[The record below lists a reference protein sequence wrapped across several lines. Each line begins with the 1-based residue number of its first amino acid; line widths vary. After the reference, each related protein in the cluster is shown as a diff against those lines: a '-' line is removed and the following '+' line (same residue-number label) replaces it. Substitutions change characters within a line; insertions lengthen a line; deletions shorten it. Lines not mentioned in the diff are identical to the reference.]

1 MHDRRRRFEAEALP
15 HLDAA
20 YNLARWLSC
29 SASDADDIVQDA
41 FLRAYRSFDR
51 LRGADAKP
59 WLLAIVRN
67 CCWTAARRR
76 SRWVV
81 GLPAD
86 GWDETAGGSPEPL
99 SGEDPL
105 QAAIRAEEARSL
117 DAAIAALP
125 AGFREV
131 LILREV
137 EDLSYREIATVTGAP
152 IGTVMSRLARARLA
166 LKDRWRGQTGGPT
179 DGLR

>member
-1 MHDRRRRFEAEALP
+1 MHDRRRRFEAQALP

-20 YNLARWLSC
+20 YSLARWLSR

-51 LRGADAKP
+51 LRGADVKP

-67 CCWTAARRR
+67 CCWTAASRR

-86 GWDETAGGSPEPL
+86 GWDDVAGGSPA
-99 SGEDPL
+99 SAEDPL
-105 QAAIRAEEARSL
+105 QEAIRAEDARSL

-137 EDLSYREIATVTGAP
+137 ENLSYREIATVTGAP
-152 IGTVMSRLARARLA
+152 IGTVMSRLARARVA
-166 LKDRWRGQTGGPT
+166 LKNRWRGRTGGPS